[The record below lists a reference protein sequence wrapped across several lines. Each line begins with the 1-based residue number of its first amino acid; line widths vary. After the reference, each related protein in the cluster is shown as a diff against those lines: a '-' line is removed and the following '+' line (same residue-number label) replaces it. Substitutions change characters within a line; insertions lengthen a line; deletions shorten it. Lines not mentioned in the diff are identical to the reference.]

1 MTTLLRSMGAG
12 IALLL
17 ASLTVTLAHA
27 QESTPVPQALSP
39 ESISALVDKLSDDQ
53 VVALSEL
60 MVLLG
65 AAADGSATSDQ
76 VGNQPIEGAGWRDW
90 FTTFGSAIGEHTRAI
105 PALIVGI
112 FGSVLGILD
121 GRGIFGSLY
130 FLIALAA
137 TLGAG
142 VVAERFF
149 NRRFSGARGR
159 VAETVSGSLPEVLK
173 TLVMRFALEV
183 GGLISFTVIGL
194 IVARMLF
201 SDSDGLAFTSTL
213 LVLAIA
219 IPRFVA
225 ALFRFVLA
233 PERPEI
239 RLVSTD
245 NWTARYVFRNFVWV
259 AALTGTGLFVASAM
273 VRESIVLVDT
283 LRFWVGLGLAGWLII
298 VSWRAHAGLTEII
311 RGGDSELTPGLERMA
326 SWWPW
331 ITMVILALN
340 WFVIQLVASNDGAVI
355 TPGKGSLA
363 VALLVL
369 APFLDTL
376 IRGLVIHLAPPMQGE
391 GPIAEKAYH
400 ETRLSFVR
408 IGRVV
413 LVLFLILVIGKLWGL
428 NLRELAAAGLGANVA
443 ASGIGAL
450 LIIAIGYLAWELT
463 NLFINRRLAL
473 DTPEPSQSPEGAEMG
488 GAGKSRMAT
497 ILPLVRVTLQI
508 TILTLTGLLALS
520 QLGVNIT
527 PLLAGAGV
535 FGLAIGFGAQTLV
548 KDVVSGVFFLMDDAF
563 RVGEY
568 VDVGGTLGTVEK
580 ISIRSFQLR
589 GARGPVHVVPYG
601 SISKLTNMSRDWVI
615 MKLKF
620 TVPFDTDLEKVRKIF
635 KKIGQQM
642 RELPEYQ
649 EDFIEPFKSQGAAD
663 VTDVGIIIRG
673 KFTAKPGTQFMIRKE
688 IYRRVQEAFEENGI
702 EFARKE
708 VRVRIADEPEES
720 DLSEREKEVIAA
732 AAAEVAEPPPAPSE
746 KSSEKP

>member
-1 MTTLLRSMGAG
+1 
-12 IALLL
+12 
-17 ASLTVTLAHA
+17 
-27 QESTPVPQALSP
+27 
-39 ESISALVDKLSDDQ
+39 
-53 VVALSEL
+53 
-60 MVLLG
+60 
-65 AAADGSATSDQ
+65 
-76 VGNQPIEGAGWRDW
+76 
-90 FTTFGSAIGEHTRAI
+90 
-105 PALIVGI
+105 
-112 FGSVLGILD
+112 
-121 GRGIFGSLY
+121 
-130 FLIALAA
+130 
-137 TLGAG
+137 
-142 VVAERFF
+142 
-149 NRRFSGARGR
+149 
-159 VAETVSGSLPEVLK
+159 
-173 TLVMRFALEV
+173 
-183 GGLISFTVIGL
+183 
-194 IVARMLF
+194 
-201 SDSDGLAFTSTL
+201 
-213 LVLAIA
+213 
-219 IPRFVA
+219 
-225 ALFRFVLA
+225 
-233 PERPEI
+233 
-239 RLVSTD
+239 
-245 NWTARYVFRNFVWV
+245 
-259 AALTGTGLFVASAM
+259 
-273 VRESIVLVDT
+273 
-283 LRFWVGLGLAGWLII
+283 
-298 VSWRAHAGLTEII
+298 
-311 RGGDSELTPGLERMA
+311 
-326 SWWPW
+326 
-331 ITMVILALN
+331 
-340 WFVIQLVASNDGAVI
+340 
-355 TPGKGSLA
+355 
-363 VALLVL
+363 
-369 APFLDTL
+369 
-376 IRGLVIHLAPPMQGE
+376 MQGE

-413 LVLFLILVIGKLWGL
+413 LILFLILVIGKLWGL